1 MFFTWFFTWF
11 KASNM
16 WIMWRFDLRDWDFH
30 QTGRFTVT
38 FMGKP
43 MGLCIPISGDDFKT
57 LFSVSNG
64 FSFPKET
71 EMVTQEKTCCH
82 LQTDGQVNLILI

>member
-1 MFFTWFFTWF
+1 
-11 KASNM
+11 M
-16 WIMWRFDLRDWDFH
+16 WIISDSYHEKKMWSSKILKHMWRFDLRDWDFH

-57 LFSVSNG
+57 HFSVSNG
-64 FSFPKET
+64 FSFRKET

-82 LQTDGQVNLILI
+82 LQNRWTS